1 MKSNYELVL
10 EIIKSYDDEDVLD
23 DFKNEFKV
31 GEDISKEDYMLFCKN
46 YIDDMSEIDNIKLN
60 WKWIISGGDDSVY
73 DKMF

>member
-1 MKSNYELVL
+1 M
-10 EIIKSYDDEDVLD
+10 LD